1 MDNKKLLFVIEIKTL
16 RTNKGKAIIKKA
28 VIENFKQLRNVSILD
43 KKTEV
48 AGISTNFGVWIFTK
62 YLKNEEMMGR
72 PSFMATEQFEVMDS
86 NKDDINM
93 GELRRLVLCLQ
104 WLAIIEKYVDMS
116 PDSIS
121 VD

>member
-72 PSFMATEQFEVMDS
+72 PSFMATE
-86 NKDDINM
+86 
-93 GELRRLVLCLQ
+93 
-104 WLAIIEKYVDMS
+104 
-116 PDSIS
+116 
-121 VD
+121 

>member
-104 WLAIIEKYVDMS
+104 WLAHIDKYVDMS